1 MTSEIGQGV
10 KPKLQ
15 DSVGGAANPLT
26 REAVQAKVDRFTG
39 WYHRIE
45 VYPGLITPGAGDTE
59 THRRLFDEIGLPL
72 DATGLRVLDL
82 GTADGYFAFL
92 MEQRGAAEVVA
103 VDYRA
108 SEASGFAIAA
118 ELLDTRVKYAVENVY
133 DLTPE
138 KYGTFDVVL
147 FFGLLYHLRNPLLAL
162 DKIRAMMKTGGMMF
176 LETQML
182 DNAVLMADGTFK
194 TLNEISPELAGV
206 SLWQFYDHDALHK
219 DATNRWSP
227 NLTGLKRAVEEAQF
241 RIKGEFIR
249 GPRGGLSAEAVVD
262 SKLEFFRILDSSTL
276 KF

>member
-1 MTSEIGQGV
+1 MTSGIGQGV

-15 DSVGGAANPLT
+15 SAAEGAENSLT
-26 REAVQAKVDRFTG
+26 SEAVQAKISQFAH

-45 VYPGLITPGAGDTE
+45 VYPGVITPGAGNTE
-59 THRRLFDEIGLPL
+59 KHREMFDEIGLPL
-72 DATGLRVLDL
+72 DMTGLRVLDL

-92 MEQRGAAEVVA
+92 AEQRGAAEVVA

-118 ELLDTRVKYAVENVY
+118 ELLDSHVNYFVENVY

-162 DKIRAMMKTGGMMF
+162 DKIRAMMKTGGLMF

-182 DNAVLMADGTFK
+182 DNAVLMPDGTFK
-194 TLNEISPELAGV
+194 TLSELSPELV
-206 SLWQFYDHDALHK
+206 DVPLWQFYGRDALGK
-219 DATNRWSP
+219 DATNRWAP

-241 RIKGEFIR
+241 KVHGDFIYY
-249 GPRGGLSAEAVVD
+249 GRGGLKAEAVVD
-262 SKLEFFRILDSSTL
+262 SRLEFFRVLDSSTR